1 MWKSLP
7 SSQKTAIL
15 VAIISGIFGLI
26 AVLIPRWDKDSSP
39 APAPVEDAWIRKEKR
54 ETIARKI
61 SNHLIHKR
69 YDEVNDDF
77 SEELKAYLPVS
88 KIRIVTD
95 SVTTTLGSF
104 VEQTATKSEKD
115 GYNNNVVIVTNR
127 FTTRNVLVMVIFD
140 DYDKVRGLFLQPSQ

>member
-7 SSQKTAIL
+7 SSQKTTII

-26 AVLIPRWDKDSSP
+26 AVFIQQRDKDTSP
-39 APAPVEDAWIRKEKR
+39 TPVEDPERKNKR
-54 ETIARKI
+54 ETIAKKI

-88 KIRIVTD
+88 KIRNVTD
-95 SVTTTLGSF
+95 SVATLLGSF
-104 VEQTATKSEKD
+104 VEQSAVKSEKD

-127 FTTRNVLVMVIFD
+127 FTTRNVLVLVIFD
-140 DYDKVRGLFLQPSQ
+140 DYDKVRGLFLEPSK